1 MIRTFSNK
9 CFCVPLSLNFLSL
22 SLFRPPT
29 HPRTPPPSQDK
40 LECASTS
47 PDQETPRAKQSRKHS
62 QRALDELSA
71 MAFACIETRQQLA
84 PPSAH
89 QSQLWEVN
97 DGAAALSDCLTWE
110 EVFTALGCFYDFV
123 PVLCNVE
130 VGKGGV
136 SASVSDPQEHRLTEA
151 LSKILVWW
159 SRVEPALALPYADGL
174 VRLHQAT
181 GNNHARVLSLV
192 AKARLTGAL
201 VTQKSLP
208 WHVYATSALA
218 AASAVRAAKI
228 SDATAL
234 DLCRHAHR
242 HMYGSG
248 SNNSKE
254 MMALHERLLSTSE
267 SILDDLHEKRID
279 HVTSLET
286 SSCWFAVR
294 MSDPDE
300 LDEHASGSG
309 SSWFVY
315 RHDAW
320 VSTEDFIA
328 ELRESYPA
336 HRILTPS
343 HPVPRP
349 PLRQPAGPRS
359 RPSAGSVEETSQ
371 PVNHYYKATLST
383 LLPEAKEMQ
392 VFVCHPEGTG
402 SKSGWTDQSKKE
414 EEGDDDDDDDREWGD
429 PAAGKVSVLRAATS
443 GQDQEDEGETF
454 VLHAFV
460 LDRPNIMSDTVV
472 NGGGSSTDSLQGR
485 PRTPS
490 RSYHKPIRHSSFGKT
505 PTSWHK
511 SDGEVDGQTVRVAL
525 HVHSGKVL
533 RGLCRRQ
540 RASSVVMS
548 DMSSTEA
555 CNEWM
560 LRQKRRIHDFMRILE
575 GSHASPDE
583 EDLKSVLVELEKMLS
598 HVDATSVSLAVAL
611 RLIVYY
617 REWEEGYQK
626 KTGNEL
632 KRTWIREKKKK
643 EKEGL
648 PPPPKPDFAAI
659 VQAEKNL
666 PVERLVKLFTGMV
679 KGLEEALDALETDY
693 GIDVE
698 HCRSLLSSIYGANVE
713 DDLTKLEND
722 LREEHQD
729 PTDW

>member
-1 MIRTFSNK
+1 MIPF
-9 CFCVPLSLNFLSL
+9 
-22 SLFRPPT
+22 PPRLEHNHHT
-29 HPRTPPPSQDK
+29 HHHHSPHTTRNTQDK
-40 LECASTS
+40 LERASAS
-47 PDQETPRAKQSRKHS
+47 PEQDSAPAKHRRKHA

-71 MAFACIETRQQLA
+71 MAFASVEMRLQFA
-84 PPSAH
+84 PPSSR
-89 QSQLWEVN
+89 SQLWEVN
-97 DGAAALSDCLTWE
+97 DGATALSDRLTWE

-136 SASVSDPQEHRLTEA
+136 SVAVPDPQEHRLAEA

-201 VTQKSLP
+201 VTQKALP

-248 SNNSKE
+248 TNSTKE
-254 MMALHERLLSTSE
+254 MLTLRERLLSTSE

-286 SSCWFAVR
+286 ASCWFAVR

-300 LDEHASGSG
+300 LEEHARGSG

-328 ELRESYPA
+328 ELRESYPT

-349 PLRQPAGPRS
+349 SLRQATGARRRAAAAG
-359 RPSAGSVEETSQ
+359 SAGETAQ

-392 VFVCHPEGTG
+392 VFVCHPESTG
-402 SKSGWTDQSKKE
+402 SKAGGLAEDNA
-414 EEGDDDDDDDREWGD
+414 DDDDEWGD
-429 PAAGKVSVLRAATS
+429 PDEGKVSVLRAATAE
-443 GQDQEDEGETF
+443 QDQEDQGETF
-454 VLHAFV
+454 VLYAFV
-460 LDRPNIMSDTVV
+460 LDRGNDMTDAIGGS
-472 NGGGSSTDSLQGR
+472 NGGGNSFQGR
-485 PRTPS
+485 LRTPS

-511 SDGEVDGQTVRVAL
+511 SDGELDGQTVRVAL

-540 RASSVVMS
+540 RASSVVMR

-560 LRQKRRIHDFMRILE
+560 VRQKGRIHNFMRILD

-583 EDLKSVLVELEKMLS
+583 EDLKSVLVELEKMMS
-598 HVDATSVSLAVAL
+598 HVDTTSVSLAVAL

-632 KRTWIREKKKK
+632 KRTWIRKKRKH

-648 PPPPKPDFAAI
+648 PPPPKPNFAAI

-679 KGLEEALDALETDY
+679 TGLDDALDVIESEY
-693 GIDVE
+693 GLDVE
-698 HCRSLLSSIYGANVE
+698 HCRSLLSSIYGADVE
-713 DDLTKLEND
+713 EDLTKLETD
-722 LREEHQD
+722 LWEEERRD